1 MIIAVRAVFLKN
13 NKYYPQVF
21 LDECLY
27 KLNLKMLYYD
37 KIEISEGTYVNKTC
51 ESKESDTY
59 LSQQVFFR

>member
-37 KIEISEGTYVNKTC
+37 KIEISEGTYVNKTS